1 MFITLHDKKIL
12 KDIFNIRFPL
22 FSKIIG
28 AFVVIILFMISSS
41 LYLLFTLK
49 GTLTTETSELRR
61 VREKIILVQQLDS
74 TFSLEMNAAKKYA
87 SAKEASS
94 YEGYAA
100 YKIEFRQEIDSLK
113 EMTDRIE
120 VQEAIDSVNQLH
132 QAYGVVLETSFH
144 RGTVDSTDLQTMHA
158 TMRLSLTNLQ
168 DLYRFSLNKTLK
180 VFEKGTSNAIDG
192 ALFILILSFAVGL
205 AIAFLLAHNVTKPIH
220 ALKSGTEK
228 VGEGKYEIV
237 NVTTRDEIADLTI
250 AFNSMSDKLRQLDEM
265 RMSMMSEISHEMRT
279 PLQVIK
285 AATYTISHP
294 RDGTVLNQRQTDALG
309 MISQSTNRISSFV
322 NSFLDVAK
330 LEAGLMKF
338 KFESTD
344 LDELLQP
351 IVSEAQLIGQTRGIS
366 VELVADPA
374 LNLMVDKERMSMV
387 FTNLLSNALKYTP
400 EHGKISVH
408 LAPLSLAGGTSP
420 DGGGVKI
427 DVTDSGVGIPPEDL
441 DKLFNK
447 FYQAKNI
454 PLVKEKGSG
463 LGLALVKHV
472 VEAHGGKVEVTSTV
486 GVGSTFSLTLPLVP
500 QKHPEKA

>member
-1 MFITLHDKKIL
+1 L

-41 LYLLFTLK
+41 SYLLFTLK
-49 GTLTTETSELRR
+49 DTFTSKTSELRG
-61 VREKIILVQQLDS
+61 VREKITLVEQADS
-74 TFSLEMNAAKKYA
+74 TFSREIGAAYEYA
-87 SAKEASS
+87 STQHPS
-94 YEGYAA
+94 A
-100 YKIEFRQEIDSLK
+100 YTRFSDLKSTFQQEIDSLHNLT
-113 EMTDRIE
+113 ERGEIRI
-120 VQEAIDSVNQLH
+120 AIDSLKQLH
-132 QAYGVVLETSFH
+132 RAYAIVLEASFL
-144 RGTVDSTDLQTMHA
+144 RGTVDSANLHSMRLTMHR
-158 TMRLSLTNLQ
+158 TLEELQ
-168 DLYRFSLNKTLK
+168 DLYRYSFDKTLK
-180 VFEKGTSNAIDG
+180 VFEKGTANAFDG
-192 ALFILILSFAVGL
+192 ALFIIMLSLAVGL

-220 ALKSGTEK
+220 ALKAGTQK
-228 VGEGKYEIV
+228 VAEGKFEVV
-237 NVTTRDEIADLTI
+237 NVTTRDEIADLTV

-338 KFESTD
+338 NFEPTD
-344 LDELLQP
+344 LGELLQP
-351 IVSEAQLIGQTRGIS
+351 IVSEAQLIGQTRGIA
-366 VELVADPA
+366 VELLSDSTP
-374 LNLMVDKERMSMV
+374 LIPIDKERMSMV

-400 EHGKISVH
+400 EHGKITVRY
-408 LAPLSLAGGTSP
+408 AIIPPGDELSL
-420 DGGGVKI
+420 DGKSSVKI
-427 DVTDSGVGIPPEDL
+427 DVQDTGVGIPPEDI

-454 PLVKEKGSG
+454 PQVKEKGSG

-472 VEAHGGKVEVTSTV
+472 IEAHGGKVVVTSTV
-486 GVGSTFSLTLPLVP
+486 GVGSTFGLILPVS
-500 QKHPEKA
+500 QKDAPESVRTA

>member
-1 MFITLHDKKIL
+1 L
-12 KDIFNIRFPL
+12 
-22 FSKIIG
+22 SK
-28 AFVVIILFMISSS
+28 
-41 LYLLFTLK
+41 
-49 GTLTTETSELRR
+49 RP
-61 VREKIILVQQLDS
+61 
-74 TFSLEMNAAKKYA
+74 
-87 SAKEASS
+87 EA
-94 YEGYAA
+94 
-100 YKIEFRQEIDSLK
+100 QD
-113 EMTDRIE
+113 
-120 VQEAIDSVNQLH
+120 AIDSINQLH
-132 QAYGVVLETSFH
+132 QAFGVVLETSFH
-144 RGTVDSTDLQTMHA
+144 RGTVDSTNLQAMHL
-158 TMRLSLTNLQ
+158 TMRLSLTQLQ
-168 DLYRFSLNKTLK
+168 DLYRFLLDKTLK
-180 VFEKGTSNAIDG
+180 AFEKGTTNAIDG
-192 ALFILILSFAVGL
+192 SLFILILSFAVGL

-220 ALKSGTEK
+220 ALKAGTEK
-228 VGEGKYEIV
+228 VAEGQYEVVSI
-237 NVTTRDEIADLTI
+237 TTRDEIADLTI

-294 RDGTVLNQRQTDALG
+294 RDGSALNQRQTDALG

-338 KFESTD
+338 KFEPTD

-366 VELVADPA
+366 VELLALPA
-374 LNLMVDKERMSMV
+374 PSLSVDKERMSMV

-400 EHGKISVH
+400 EHGTISVH
-408 LAPLSLAGGTSP
+408 LSPLAEGNGQSSGGS
-420 DGGGVKI
+420 GGVKI
-427 DVTDSGVGIPPEDL
+427 DFKDSGVGIPPEDL
-441 DKLFNK
+441 NKLFNK

-486 GVGSTFSLTLPLVP
+486 GAGSTFTLTLPLIFRK
-500 QKHPEKA
+500 QPERN